1 MSWTTAVRS
10 SSASSPTS
18 HKQISAYPS
27 YFHFAFCALW
37 KFISSQ
43 ASVGSRKQ
51 ALTGWNLPK
60 VAVSHRKKQFLLA
73 EDDVKPMGA
82 QILLFKAK
90 TLLLLG
96 CMHC

>member
-10 SSASSPTS
+10 SSASSLTN
-18 HKQISAYPS
+18 HRQISAYPS

-60 VAVSHRKKQFLLA
+60 VAVSHR
-73 EDDVKPMGA
+73 E
-82 QILLFKAK
+82 K
-90 TLLLLG
+90 TIFVSRR
-96 CMHC
+96 